1 MSILQK
7 KSQRAKM
14 KPMNTLILQKNA
26 DELGIFIKK
35 ANRKLLELEVLQ
47 ATLEIKNGKGKTY
60 SSAATFMKHIKS
72 KLS

>member
-1 MSILQK
+1 MSILRK
-7 KSQRAKM
+7 KSHHAKI

-26 DELGIFIKK
+26 DELGSFIKK

-47 ATLEIKNGKGKTY
+47 AELEIKNGKGKTY
-60 SSAATFMKHIKS
+60 SSAANFIKHIKS